1 VNTETQKGCA
11 SGNRTTLTTCPARKC
26 HRSQRCLESHS
37 KLELRP
43 KLPRS
48 CFASLLLDLMDVT
61 RDPKLLDEIWKP
73 LEQPTCN
80 RITNKRGLMSP
91 SVSNYCIRKALCR
104 LNCPNG
110 IIILALCPL
119 STWSFQLSSFRTGS
133 LDLKDQGYRFFRVSC
148 LLACLPAC
156 PQVPRTYSTIMR
168 D

>member
-1 VNTETQKGCA
+1 M
-11 SGNRTTLTTCPARKC
+11 L
-26 HRSQRCLESHS
+26 
-37 KLELRP
+37 
-43 KLPRS
+43 
-48 CFASLLLDLMDVT
+48 CFVVDLMDVT

-104 LNCPNG
+104 VNCPNG
-110 IIILALCPL
+110 IILALGH
-119 STWSFQLSSFRTGS
+119 FQHGAFSFRPFVPVVWTKRTKAT
-133 LDLKDQGYRFFRVSC
+133 DFFRVSC

-156 PQVPRTYSTIMR
+156 LPTLKFRGRTTYSTIMR